1 MNYIKLIGGLG
12 NQLFQYAFAYHVYKK
27 NNNVKLDISEFKY
40 YRLHKLLIQNFKIK
54 LLFAKTAEVEKFY
67 LFKNRLLSFYL
78 RLISRNFYVF
88 INKIFNSSIIY
99 YDFLK
104 FYKVNNTFHFS
115 NIDCLYDGYWQNFN
129 FLEINKKD
137 LINQIKL
144 KRIRPNHKKFLN
156 KISKKKNSVAIHVR
170 WYRKIKNED
179 KYHGNINQNYINK
192 AMKKIE
198 KKIKNPFYFIFTNS
212 TELFFE
218 NIKIK
223 DSNHK
228 IIKGFKDYEDL
239 ISIAKCDHQ
248 IISNSTFGWWGAW
261 LNLNKNK
268 IVIVPKKWFLKKKT
282 PLNLIPK
289 NWIKI

>member
-12 NQLFQYAFAYHVYKK
+12 NQLFQYAFAYHIFKK

-40 YRLHKLLIQNFKIK
+40 YRLHKLLLHNFRIK
-54 LLFAKTAEVEKFY
+54 LQFAKTEDVEKFY

-78 RLISRNFYVF
+78 RSISKSLY
-88 INKIFNSSIIY
+88 ISTNKIFNKSIIKY
-99 YDFLK
+99 ETLK
-104 FYKVNNTFHFS
+104 SSKSS
-115 NIDCLYDGYWQNFN
+115 NLLNYNGNDLLYDGYWQNFN
-129 FLEINKKD
+129 FLEKNKKD
-137 LINQIKL
+137 LKSQIKL
-144 KRIRPNHKKFLN
+144 KRIRLKHKKFLN
-156 KISKKKNSVAIHVR
+156 KISNKKNSVAVHIR
-170 WYRKIKNED
+170 WYRNIKNED
-179 KYHGNINQNYINK
+179 LYHGNITQKYIDK

-198 KKIKNPFYFIFTNS
+198 TRVKNPFYFIFTNS
-212 TELFFE
+212 NALFIK

-223 DSNHK
+223 DRNHE
-228 IIKGFKDYEDL
+228 IIKGYKDYEDL
-239 ISIAKCDHQ
+239 ISISECEHQ

-289 NWIKI
+289 NWTKV

>member
-54 LLFAKTAEVEKFY
+54 LLFAKTEEVEKFY

-156 KISKKKNSVAIHVR
+156 KISKKKNSVAIHIR

-268 IVIVPKKWFLKKKT
+268 IVIVPKKWFFKKKT

>member
-137 LINQIKL
+137 LMNQIKL

-156 KISKKKNSVAIHVR
+156 KISKKK
-170 WYRKIKNED
+170 K
-179 KYHGNINQNYINK
+179 
-192 AMKKIE
+192 
-198 KKIKNPFYFIFTNS
+198 FC
-212 TELFFE
+212 
-218 NIKIK
+218 
-223 DSNHK
+223 SNT
-228 IIKGFKDYEDL
+228 Y
-239 ISIAKCDHQ
+239 
-248 IISNSTFGWWGAW
+248 
-261 LNLNKNK
+261 
-268 IVIVPKKWFLKKKT
+268 
-282 PLNLIPK
+282 
-289 NWIKI
+289 